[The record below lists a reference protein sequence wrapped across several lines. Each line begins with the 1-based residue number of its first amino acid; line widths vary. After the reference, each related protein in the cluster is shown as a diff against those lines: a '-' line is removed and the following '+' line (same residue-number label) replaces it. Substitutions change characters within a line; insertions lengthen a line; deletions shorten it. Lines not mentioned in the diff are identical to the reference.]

1 LLKSDPEKYIIPQN
15 GNFPRVG
22 GYTQA
27 AGGLPN
33 PLGTAT
39 NYDGVFIPGVIQTA
53 PGVYTEHLGGPGT
66 FVRPAS
72 NQFAWSYNQQVTF
85 DADFLKM
92 RELAIGY
99 DLPKMKGIRAAT
111 VSLFTRNLI
120 LWTKG
125 RNGIDP
131 ERAFQLTGSKQGD
144 TQNIFRQGIE
154 LQNVEPWTLS
164 FGAKLNV
171 TF

>member
-1 LLKSDPEKYIIPQN
+1 MIVLLLFRTSVDQRNSTRVRSSAESDVFKGQGLYTPDQLIALLKSDPGKYIIPQN

-27 AGGLPN
+27 EGGLPN

-53 PGVYTEHLGGPGT
+53 PGVYVEHLGGPGT

-92 RELAIGY
+92 SELDIG
-99 DLPKMKGIRAAT
+99 
-111 VSLFTRNLI
+111 
-120 LWTKG
+120 
-125 RNGIDP
+125 
-131 ERAFQLTGSKQGD
+131 
-144 TQNIFRQGIE
+144 
-154 LQNVEPWTLS
+154 
-164 FGAKLNV
+164 
-171 TF
+171 